1 MSEAD
6 LQSNSNHIVF
16 QFASD
21 EHAKEVTANYSLVY
35 HYSDDSGFAASVFR
49 AKDSGKLVIAFRG
62 TELASATSGDLR
74 DIAADVAI
82 YKTGLAGLQI
92 LALNTFYDKLFAA
105 DGAKLPA
112 GTTFDV
118 TGDSLGGHLATA
130 FTASHLESVNKAI
143 IFEAPGINVPYILLH
158 GNTTATVGAKIT
170 HVFGDAGVEIISG
183 AGGVF
188 TTAPGQQLP
197 VFIENQTLSNHS
209 LDLLNQALGVAE
221 LLERIDPAL
230 TLVDARKMLE
240 AASHKPLES
249 LEKVVDS
256 LRTILAGAEVA
267 PTPPDLVYG
276 NNAAMQTAINEV
288 RAKLNGSL
296 KLVNLVGL
304 SSEAIA
310 ARANVPGSSGEAIA
324 IRYALREMLPFAVV
338 GANYAPFNPNGE
350 LDVFN
355 EETGDGQL
363 TENYLKDRAA
373 MLVAVLADNKTDGA
387 DSPGGNR
394 LFLDLKTDRRL
405 TPFFL
410 DHKTI
415 FGAAA
420 GDAPGYSEGEDHLY
434 GMGGK
439 DVLTGGKGK
448 DYMEGGSGDDH
459 LSGSEGNDTLD
470 GGIGADTLD
479 GGGDNDKLLGGKGKD
494 TLIGGDGNDTL
505 DGQADNDSLQGG
517 IGNDVL
523 KGATD
528 KWDTQGSDTLEG
540 GAGFD
545 FYQSAGGDTIRDSDG
560 QGTVRFVRRY
570 IDGAWR
576 KKGET
581 VYYSWDKKIS
591 YTVQGSTLLVNGPEG
606 ALTIE
611 NWTNGQ
617 LEIHLSETDKEVP
630 TKPPFDPNRT
640 RARIDPLVLDLNHDG
655 LINSVGSD
663 QSSVYFDFNGDAI
676 AERTGWISPADG
688 ILVSDENKN
697 RFVDNLSELFGNA
710 QEDGFSSLKRR
721 FDGNLDGV
729 IDRRDAKFS
738 ELLVWQDAN
747 QDGISQAG
755 ELKTLD
761 QLGITSIGTQSA
773 KVTIASNDNRIIA
786 EGEFVQDGQTR
797 LVADIELAV
806 NFALTDS
813 NPARH
818 LDEQLELDGE
828 VAMLPRLRG
837 FGTVRDLSYAL
848 QDNLDL
854 RAYVSALIGRG
865 KSAVSDEI
873 DQFMAR
879 WTGLDAAY
887 VRVGRVRSG
896 ELTTM
901 DKVWMLESLAGVEMS
916 KKFIE
921 GNSFYAM
928 SRTTFDESY
937 IAERF
942 GFIADRAALS
952 LSTQA
957 FDKGWLDGVFYSVD
971 QDRFDAFDPA
981 RVNNSLAAKLGQ
993 STSYDDTVA
1002 MARLLARLK
1011 ADGVPLELDRLRA
1024 IGAQLPYPAPVGHAL
1039 DGGMILGNRG
1049 NNVLQGEA
1057 QRDDWIDGGAGNDTL
1072 SGLGGKDVLHGGAG
1086 DDLLEGGAGAD
1097 VYLYEKGDGHEIIHD
1112 HDAGDQTID
1121 TLRVG
1126 AGFTPGATQARRVG
1140 SDLVLRFGES
1150 ESVTVRQ
1157 YFHNDALGYLQ
1168 IERIEFQD
1176 GTLWEIDKIKA
1187 MVQVATAGD
1196 EALYGYA
1203 ASNDVLSGLAG
1214 NDTLDGRGGHDTLHG
1229 GTGDDML
1236 EGSGGN
1242 DVFLFNRG
1250 DGSDAIHTYER
1261 DAGKLVTLRL
1271 GAGLTPAGTVVRRDV
1286 ANLVLSFGGTDH
1298 VTIKDYF
1305 YRDGAGGNE
1314 VDQIVFADQTVWTV
1328 AKVKTLVGIATE
1340 QADAIYGYEVNDAIA
1355 GLAGNDTIF
1364 AYAGDDTL
1372 EGGRGDDVLDGS
1384 FGNDVYLFKR
1394 GDGRDTITDNNGWD
1408 AAGMV
1413 DVLRLGSGISAST
1426 TLARH
1431 VGKDLLLDFGA
1442 GDSVT
1447 VAGFFTYDTQ
1457 LVTQLERIEFSDGV
1471 VWDVAELKQRVLAPT
1486 EQADLLAGFPGDD
1499 SIGGAGG
1506 NDTLVGEAGRDSLNG
1521 GAGNDSLSG
1530 GTGDDVLVGGAGDDL
1545 LEGHG
1550 GADLYQFAG
1559 GDGKDVLRE
1568 LEGKEGEVDVLRF
1581 GANVTVANTTAQR
1594 VGDALVLSVAGGA
1607 DSVTIEGYFYG
1618 QRQRVERIEFAAGE
1632 VWDVAEVKRRVLL
1645 GGAGSD
1651 ALTGYETADQL
1662 AGAGGNDT
1670 LSGYGGADALDGG
1683 SGDDQLLGSDGDDTL
1698 DGGAGNDSLTG
1709 GAGNDVFLFG
1719 AGGGQDLIQE
1729 FDGTPGKTDTIR
1741 LGAGVSPAGVR
1752 IARVTDDLRLQ
1763 LKGSGDSLLVPGFFK
1778 DEASTGHR
1786 IEQIAFHDGTL
1797 WDLAAILEQALLP
1810 TEGNDLIAG
1819 YTKADSI
1826 NGGGGDDRIDGGDGA
1841 DTLGGGAGHDVLL
1854 GQAGDD
1860 QLRGDAGSD
1869 TLDGGVGDDS
1879 ASGGAGD
1886 DLYLVQSTADVVVE
1900 LPGEGVDTVR
1910 ASASTT
1916 LSANVENLEL
1926 DALAGAADGIGN
1938 ALANRLLGNASANG
1952 LDGGAGDDW
1961 LDGGAGS
1968 DVLVGG
1974 AGNDVFIVD
1983 ASTDRVAEGADEG
1996 HDTVRASATYALSD
2010 NIETLVLENTGAF
2023 DGSGNAL
2030 ANRLTGNNY
2039 DNRLDGGAGADTLD
2053 GGAGT
2058 DTLMGGADA
2067 DALAGGDGGD
2077 NLDGGAGADTLD
2089 GGQGNDYY
2097 VVDTLADQIIEA
2109 GEAGFDTVETG
2120 LTYTLASELEGLSL
2134 TGSADVDGTGNDA
2147 DNALTGNEGNNRLDG
2162 GAGADTLNG
2171 GRGDDIYLTDSE
2183 SDEVNEMAD
2192 EGRDTIIR
2200 SYDTTYIL
2208 ASGVDNLTLVGE
2220 AVRGN
2225 GNELDNL
2232 ITGNDADNNLL
2243 GLEGNDTLVGGL
2255 GKDAMFGREG
2265 LDLLVGGAGD
2275 DYYEVDDAGDRIE
2288 EAAGQGDDFVRA
2300 NISWTL
2306 GENLERLALNGDE
2319 ALYATGNALA
2329 NGLWGNAGN
2338 NVLTGA
2344 KGSDYIEGGAG
2355 DDVYVFEKGDGKD
2368 TIDNT
2373 DIAQAIDIL
2382 RFGAGILETDVSAMQ
2397 QGTDVF
2403 LMLRGGTDQI
2413 AFKDYF
2419 AGGQTEE
2426 GAATDGKIDRIEF
2439 ASGAVWDQAK
2449 LQTVI
2454 DRANHNSPP
2463 TVKSYLPTLQAKAN
2477 ALFSYTVPVDTVTDP
2492 DVWDTVTYSVKMA
2505 GGAALPAW
2513 LTFDPVTRV
2522 LSGTPAAGNIGTLQ
2536 FQLWGTDSGGNGA
2549 GQGVNLVVGAANR
2562 APVLATALP
2571 DQKAAPGTPF
2581 AYTVAAAAFTDPDTG
2596 DKLSYKATLADGAP
2610 LPAWLT
2616 FNPATRTFGGTPTAT
2631 GTASV
2636 RVTATDSGSLA
2647 VSDVFDVVV
2656 GVANLVLNG
2665 TANADLLNGGAG
2677 NDTLS
2682 GMGGNDTLNGAAGND
2697 RLDGGAGA
2705 DKLTGGQGND
2715 VYVLD
2720 SSADTVA
2727 ENAAEGVD
2735 QVLSGVTHALGANVE
2750 ALTLTGT
2757 LLINGSGNL
2766 LDNLLIGNGA
2776 NNVLAGADG
2785 NDILQGG
2792 AGADTLNDTA
2802 GKNVFDGGA
2811 GIDTLTGGAGNELF
2825 IGGTGND
2832 SIVTSTGADII
2843 AFNRGDG
2850 QDTVAASIGKDN
2862 TVSLGKGVTYADLL
2876 FKKAGNDLVLVTGV
2890 SEQLTFKDWY
2900 LSANNRNVA
2909 NLQVVIEGGS
2919 DYNAAS
2925 PNAINNRKVERFNF
2939 DGLATAFDQARTANP
2954 ALTSWA
2960 LSSSLLGFHLG
2971 GSDTAAIGGDL
2982 AYQYA
2987 KNGNLSALSLA
2998 PAGALLAAAPFGAA
3012 VQNLQAGSA
3021 LQDLTPRLA

>member
-1 MSEAD
+1 MLYQTISDILKTHHNDPVSAD
-6 LQSNSNHIVF
+6 TTHI
-16 QFASD
+16 
-21 EHAKEVTANYSLVY
+21 K
-35 HYSDDSGFAASVFR
+35 
-49 AKDSGKLVIAFRG
+49 
-62 TELASATSGDLR
+62 
-74 DIAADVAI
+74 
-82 YKTGLAGLQI
+82 
-92 LALNTFYDKLFAA
+92 
-105 DGAKLPA
+105 
-112 GTTFDV
+112 
-118 TGDSLGGHLATA
+118 
-130 FTASHLESVNKAI
+130 
-143 IFEAPGINVPYILLH
+143 
-158 GNTTATVGAKIT
+158 
-170 HVFGDAGVEIISG
+170 
-183 AGGVF
+183 
-188 TTAPGQQLP
+188 
-197 VFIENQTLSNHS
+197 
-209 LDLLNQALGVAE
+209 
-221 LLERIDPAL
+221 
-230 TLVDARKMLE
+230 
-240 AASHKPLES
+240 
-249 LEKVVDS
+249 
-256 LRTILAGAEVA
+256 
-267 PTPPDLVYG
+267 
-276 NNAAMQTAINEV
+276 
-288 RAKLNGSL
+288 SL
-296 KLVNLVGL
+296 KLWLDV
-304 SSEAIA
+304 A
-310 ARANVPGSSGEAIA
+310 
-324 IRYALREMLPFAVV
+324 V
-338 GANYAPFNPNGE
+338 GANGNTGMHAAFIRTYTSRQGE
-350 LDVFN
+350 ARLGRKF
-355 EETGDGQL
+355 
-363 TENYLKDRAA
+363 TEAEMQRASNA
-373 MLVAVLADNKTDGA
+373 VAVNFWINLTANTNAEKNWSIPSISELARADASAIGVQLYGNLPNDSAFIANAGWAGA
-387 DSPGGNR
+387 IGFNLLGGAKPFETWR
-394 LFLDLKTDRRL
+394 LL
-405 TPFFL
+405 T
-410 DHKTI
+410 
-415 FGAAA
+415 A
-420 GDAPGYSEGEDHLY
+420 GDAPDATAQFNRLDDLKNLLFAVDAYDAALKAGLVAGALSYLKLAAGISDDVPDLMAQLAISISSETLSPFITAVAGGTAVAPYIIEIEKQGKFISLDMLRRTFLGNQITETEDNDAFVLNSVALFNAIDENAIGIEMVDNIPGLKSSARASFGALMALESLSIFKVVGADGENKLTSAHPLIHQRWTKDATVTDAADNGNLAYPQLWLDDRAALLKVIGSRKFLDAGAPNSILYTDTALDLKLRVDSINPMTSAVARVAFGGNSADELTGGEQADHLY
-434 GMGGK
+434 GMDGNDEAHGGK
-439 DVLTGGKGK
+439 GNDSIFGGYGTDKLFGDGGNDRIYGDQGNDVLTGG
-448 DYMEGGSGDDH
+448 EGH
-459 LSGSEGNDTLD
+459 
-470 GGIGADTLD
+470 
-479 GGGDNDKLLGGKGKD
+479 D
-494 TLIGGDGNDTL
+494 TLIGGDGQDHL
-505 DGQADNDSLQGG
+505 IGEAGQDYLAGGKDADR
-517 IGNDVL
+517 
-523 KGATD
+523 
-528 KWDTQGSDTLEG
+528 LEG
-540 GAGFD
+540 GEGFD
-545 FYQSAGGDTIRDSDG
+545 FYKAAGGDTIKDSDG
-560 QGTVRFVRRY
+560 QGTVRYLQRY

-591 YTVQGSTLLVNGPEG
+591 YTVSGSTLLVNGPDG
-606 ALTIE
+606 LLTIE
-611 NWTNGQ
+611 NWSNGQ
-617 LEIHLSETDKEVP
+617 LDIHLSETDKEVP

-676 AERTGWISPADG
+676 AERTGWINPADG

-710 QEDGFSSLKRR
+710 EEDGFSSLKRR

-729 IDRRDAKFS
+729 IDRRDAKFR

-747 QDGISQAG
+747 QDGISQAA

-761 QLGITSIGTQSA
+761 QLGITAIGTESA
-773 KVTIASNDNRIIA
+773 KVSIASNDNRIIA
-786 EGEFVQDGQTR
+786 LGQFVQDGQTR

-818 LDEQLELDGE
+818 LDEQLELDSD

-837 FGTVRDLSYAL
+837 FGTVRDLSYAI
-848 QDNLDL
+848 QDNLEL
-854 RAYVSALIGRG
+854 RAYVSGLIGRG

-873 DQFMAR
+873 DQFMAK

-887 VRVGRVRSG
+887 VRQGRVRSG
-896 ELTTM
+896 ELSTM
-901 DKVWMLESLAGVEMS
+901 DKVWMLESLAGVDIS
-916 KKFIE
+916 KKLIE
-921 GNSFYAM
+921 NNGFYSM
-928 SRTTFDESY
+928 SRTTFDERY

-981 RVNNSLAAKLGQ
+981 RINNSLATKLGQ

-1011 ADGVPLELDRLRA
+1011 ADGVPLELDRLRT

-1049 NNVLQGEA
+1049 DNVLQGEA
-1057 QRDDWIDGGAGNDTL
+1057 LRADWIDGGAGNDTL
-1072 SGLGGKDVLHGGAG
+1072 IGLGGKDVLHGGAG

-1097 VYLYEKGDGHEIIHD
+1097 VYLYEKGDGHDIIHD
-1112 HDAGDQTID
+1112 HDAGEQTID
-1121 TLRVG
+1121 TLRLG

-1140 SDLVLRFGES
+1140 SDLVLRFGEG

-1168 IERIEFQD
+1168 IERIEFRD

-1214 NDTLDGRGGHDTLHG
+1214 NDTLDGRGGNDTLHG

-1236 EGSGGN
+1236 EGGGGN

-1261 DAGKLVTLRL
+1261 DPGKLVTLRL
-1271 GAGLTPAGTVVRRDV
+1271 GAGLTPAGTTARRDG
-1286 ANLVLSFGGTDH
+1286 ASLVLSFGGADK
-1298 VTIKDYF
+1298 VMIKDYF
-1305 YRDGAGGNE
+1305 YSDGAGGNE
-1314 VDQIVFADQTVWTV
+1314 VDQIVFADQTVWSV

-1340 QADAIYGYEVNDAIA
+1340 QADAIYGYGVNDAIA

-1364 AYAGDDTL
+1364 GYGGDDTL

-1384 FGNDVYLFKR
+1384 IGSDVYLFKR
-1394 GDGRDTITDNNGWD
+1394 GDGRDTITDNNGWYGE
-1408 AAGMV
+1408 GMV

-1431 VGKDLLLDFGA
+1431 VDDNLVLDFGS

-1447 VAGFFTYDTQ
+1447 VNGFFTYDTP

-1471 VWDVAELKQRVLAPT
+1471 VWDLARIRQLVLAPT
-1486 EQADLLAGFPGDD
+1486 EQADLLAGFAGDD
-1499 SIGGAGG
+1499 SIAGAGG
-1506 NDTLVGEAGRDSLNG
+1506 NDTLLGGAGRDSLNG
-1521 GAGNDSLSG
+1521 GAGNDTLKG
-1530 GTGDDVLVGGAGDDL
+1530 GADDDVLAGGAGDDL
-1545 LEGHG
+1545 LDGAG

-1559 GDGKDVLRE
+1559 SDGKDVLRE
-1568 LEGKEGEVDVLRF
+1568 FEGKEGEVDVLRF

-1594 VGDALVLSVAGGA
+1594 VGSALVLSVAGGA
-1607 DSVTIEGYFYG
+1607 DTVTIEDFFSDRRY
-1618 QRQRVERIEFAAGE
+1618 QVERIEFAAGE

-1651 ALTGYETADQL
+1651 NLAGYETADRL
-1662 AGAGGNDT
+1662 AGEGGNDT

-1683 SGDDQLLGSDGDDTL
+1683 SGDDQLYGSDGDDTL
-1698 DGGAGNDSLTG
+1698 DGGAGNDILTG
-1709 GAGNDVFLFG
+1709 GAGDDVFLFG
-1719 AGGGQDLIQE
+1719 AGGGQDVIQGY
-1729 FDGTPGKTDTIR
+1729 DGTPGKTDTIR
-1741 LGAGVSPAGVR
+1741 LGAGVTPAGVR
-1752 IARVTDDLRLQ
+1752 IARDNDDLQLQ
-1763 LKGSGDSLLVPGFFK
+1763 LKGSADSLRVPGFFK
-1778 DEASTGHR
+1778 NEASTGQR
-1786 IEQIAFHDGTL
+1786 VEQIAFHDGTL

-1810 TEGNDLIAG
+1810 TEGNDVIAG

-1826 NGGGGDDRIDGGDGA
+1826 NGAGGDDRIDGGDGA
-1841 DTLGGGAGHDVLL
+1841 DTLDGGAGHDLLL
-1854 GQAGDD
+1854 GKEGDD
-1860 QLRGDAGSD
+1860 QLRGDAGND
-1869 TLDGGVGDDS
+1869 TLDGGLGDDS

-1886 DLYLVQSTADVVVE
+1886 DLYLVQSVADVVVE
-1900 LPGEGVDTVR
+1900 LAGEGVDTVH
-1910 ASASTT
+1910 AMASTT

-1926 DALAGAADGIGN
+1926 DPLAEAANGFGN
-1938 ALANRLLGNASANG
+1938 ALANRLIGNASANG
-1952 LDGGAGDDW
+1952 LGGGAGDDW
-1961 LDGGAGS
+1961 LDGGAGN
-1968 DVLVGG
+1968 DTLLGG
-1974 AGNDVFIVD
+1974 LGNDVFIVD
-1983 ASTDRVAEGADEG
+1983 ASSDQVVEGADEG

-2053 GGAGT
+2053 GGAGS
-2058 DTLMGGADA
+2058 DT
-2067 DALAGGDGGD
+2067 
-2077 NLDGGAGADTLD
+2077 LDGGAGADTLD
-2089 GGQGNDYY
+2089 GGEGNDYY
-2097 VVDTLADQIIEA
+2097 VVDTLADQIVEA

-2120 LTYTLASELEGLSL
+2120 LTYTLASELEGLIL

-2147 DNALTGNEGNNRLDG
+2147 NNALSGNEGNNRLDG
-2162 GAGADTLNG
+2162 GAGADTLSG

-2183 SDEVNEMAD
+2183 SDEVSEMAG
-2192 EGRDTIIR
+2192 EGSDTIIR

-2208 ASGVDNLTLVGE
+2208 ADSVENLTLVGE

-2243 GLEGNDTLVGGL
+2243 GLEGNDTLIGGL
-2255 GKDAMFGREG
+2255 GEDAMFGREG
-2265 LDLLVGGAGD
+2265 LDLMIGGAGD
-2275 DYYEVDDAGDRIE
+2275 DYYEIDDAGDRIE
-2288 EAAGQGDDFVRA
+2288 EAANEGNEMVRA

-2306 GENLERLALNGDE
+2306 GDNLERLALNGDE
-2319 ALYATGNALA
+2319 ALDATGNALA

-2338 NVLTGA
+2338 NVLTGG

-2373 DIAQAIDIL
+2373 DIAGAIDIL
-2382 RFGAGILETDVSAMQ
+2382 RFGAGILESDVSAMQ

-2426 GAATDGKIDRIEF
+2426 GVATDGKIDRIEF
-2439 ASGAVWDQAK
+2439 ASGAVWDQAT

-2477 ALFSYTVPVDTVTDP
+2477 TLFSYTVPVDTVTDP

-2616 FNPATRTFGGTPTAT
+2616 FNPATRAFGGTPTAT
-2631 GTASV
+2631 GTTSV
-2636 RVTATDSGSLA
+2636 RVTATDSGNLA

-2697 RLDGGAGA
+2697 LLDGGAGA

-2720 SSADTVA
+2720 NSADTVA
-2727 ENAAEGVD
+2727 ENAAEGID
-2735 QVLSGVTHALGANVE
+2735 QVLSGVTHTLGANVE

-2757 LLINGSGNL
+2757 LLINGSGNP

-2811 GIDTLTGGAGNELF
+2811 GIDTLTGGSGNELF

-2876 FKKAGNDLVLVTGV
+2876 FKKAGNDLVLVTGA

-2900 LSANNRNVA
+2900 LSANNRSVA

-2925 PNAINNRKVERFNF
+2925 ASAINNKKVERFNF

-2954 ALTSWA
+2954 ALTSWG

-2987 KNGNLSALSLA
+2987 RNGNLSALSLA
-2998 PAGALLAAAPFGAA
+2998 PADALLAAAPFGAA

>member
-1 MSEAD
+1 MLARAAYTEFAGSSMSEAD
-6 LQSNSNHIVF
+6 LQSSSNHIVF

-21 EHAKEVTANYSLVY
+21 EHAKEVTAHYSLVY
-35 HYSDDSGFAASVFR
+35 HYSDDTGFAASVFR
-49 AKDSGKLVIAFRG
+49 AKDTGKLVIAFRG
-62 TELASATSGDLR
+62 TELASATSGDAR
-74 DIAADVAI
+74 DIAADAFI
-82 YKTGLAGLQI
+82 FQTGLAGLQI
-92 LALNTFYDKLFAA
+92 AALEDFYKKLFAA

-112 GTTFDV
+112 GTIFDV

-130 FTASHLESVNKAI
+130 FTASHIENVGKGI
-143 IFEAPGINVPYILLH
+143 IFEAPGISVPYIMLN
-158 GNTTATVGAKIT
+158 GNAPSAVGAKLT
-170 HVFGDAGVEIISG
+170 HVYGDAGVEIISG

-188 TTAPGQQLP
+188 TKALGQQVP
-197 VFIENQTLSNHS
+197 VFIENQKISNHS
-209 LDLLNQALGVAE
+209 LDLLNQALSVAE

-230 TLVDARKMLE
+230 TLVDARGILD

-267 PTPPDLVYG
+267 PTPPDLEYS
-276 NNAAMQTAINEV
+276 NNAALQKAVNEV

-304 SSEAIA
+304 GSEAIA
-310 ARANVPGSSGEAIA
+310 ARANVPGSSGEAVA

-338 GANYAPFNPNGE
+338 GANYAPFNNDGE

-373 MLVAVLADNKTDGA
+373 MLVAVLADNKTDSA
-387 DSPGGNR
+387 DRPAGDR

-405 TPFFL
+405 TPSPL

-448 DYMEGGSGDDH
+448 DYMEGGSGDDN
-459 LSGSEGNDTLD
+459 LSGGEANDTLD

-545 FYQSAGGDTIRDSDG
+545 FYQTAGGDTIRDSDG

-581 VYYSWDKKIS
+581 VYFSWDKKVS
-591 YTVQGSTLLVNGPEG
+591 YTVEGSTLLINGPEG

-611 NWTNGQ
+611 NWSNGQ
-617 LEIHLSETDKEVP
+617 LEIHLSEAEKEVP

-655 LINSVGSD
+655 IINSVGSD

-761 QLGITSIGTQSA
+761 QLGITSIGTQST

-786 EGEFVQDGQTR
+786 EGAFVQDGQTR

-837 FGTVRDLSYAL
+837 FGSVRDLSYAL
-848 QDNLDL
+848 QDNLEL
-854 RAYVSALIGRG
+854 RAYVSGLIGRG
-865 KSAVSDEI
+865 KAAVVDDI
-873 DQFMAR
+873 DQFMAK

-887 VRVGRVRSG
+887 ASHGRVRSG
-896 ELTTM
+896 ELSTM
-901 DKVWMLESLAGVEMS
+901 DKVWILESLAGVDIS
-916 KKFIE
+916 KKLIE
-921 GNSFYAM
+921 SRAFYSFGV
-928 SRTTFDESY
+928 SFEQGY

-942 GFIADRAALS
+942 GFIADRVALS

-981 RVNNSLAAKLGQ
+981 RLNNSLAAKLGQ

-1024 IGAQLPYPAPVGHAL
+1024 IGAQLPYPTPVGYAL
-1039 DGGMILGNRG
+1039 DAGMLLGNRG
-1049 NNVLQGEA
+1049 NNVLQGA
-1057 QRDDWIDGGAGNDTL
+1057 AARADWIDGAAGDDTL
-1072 SGLGGKDVLHGGAG
+1072 IGLGGSDLLHGGVG

-1097 VYLYEKGDGHEIIHD
+1097 VYVYERGDGHEIIHD
-1112 HDAGDQTID
+1112 YDNGDQAID
-1121 TLRVG
+1121 TLRLG
-1126 AGFTPGATQARRVG
+1126 AGFVPDATRVRREG
-1140 SDLVLRFGES
+1140 SDLVLRFGDA

-1168 IERIEFQD
+1168 IERIEFPD
-1176 GTLWEIDKIKA
+1176 GTLWDIARIKA
-1187 MVQVATAGD
+1187 MVLVPTADG
-1196 EALYGYA
+1196 EALYGYG
-1203 ASNDVLSGLAG
+1203 ASNDILNGLAG
-1214 NDTLDGRGGHDTLHG
+1214 NDTLAGLGGHDTLHG
-1229 GTGDDML
+1229 GTGYDLL
-1236 EGSGGN
+1236 EGGGGN

-1250 DGSDAIHTYER
+1250 DGDDVIHTYER
-1261 DAGKLVTLRL
+1261 AEGKLVTLRL
-1271 GAGLTPAGTVVRRDV
+1271 GAGLTPAGTAVRRD
-1286 ANLVLSFGGTDH
+1286 AASLVLSFGGDDQ

-1314 VDQIVFADQTVWTV
+1314 IDQIVFADQTVWSV
-1328 AKVKTLVGIATE
+1328 AKIKTMIGIATE
-1340 QADAIYGYEVNDAIA
+1340 QADAMYGYEVNDTIA

-1364 AYAGDDTL
+1364 GYAGDDTL

-1384 FGNDVYLFKR
+1384 IGSDVYLFKR
-1394 GDGRDTITDNNGWD
+1394 GDGRDTITDNNGWGAD
-1408 AAGMV
+1408 SMV
-1413 DVLRLGSGISAST
+1413 DVLRLGTGISASA

-1431 VGKDLLLDFGA
+1431 VGNDLVLDFGS

-1447 VAGFFTYDTQ
+1447 VSGFFSYDTQ
-1457 LVTQLERIEFSDGV
+1457 LVTQLERIEFSDGA

-1499 SIGGAGG
+1499 GIGGAGG
-1506 NDTLVGEAGRDSLNG
+1506 NDTLLGGAGRDSLNG
-1521 GAGNDSLSG
+1521 GAGNDSLAG
-1530 GTGDDVLVGGAGDDL
+1530 GTGDDVLLGGAGADL
-1545 LEGHG
+1545 LEGQG

-1559 GDGKDVLRE
+1559 GDGQDVLRD
-1568 LEGKEGEVDVLRF
+1568 LEGKPGEVDVLRF
-1581 GANVTVANTTAQR
+1581 GAHATVANTSAR
-1594 VGDALVLSVAGGA
+1594 RAGNALVLSVAGG
-1607 DSVTIEGYFYG
+1607 DTVTLEDYFYD
-1618 QRQRVERIEFAAGE
+1618 QRYQVERIEFAAGE

-1645 GGAGSD
+1645 GGGNNDFLA
-1651 ALTGYETADQL
+1651 GYELSDQL
-1662 AGAGGNDT
+1662 AGFGGNDT
-1670 LSGYGGADALDGG
+1670 LTGNGGADALDGG
-1683 SGDDQLLGSDGDDTL
+1683 SGDDRLLGSEGDDTL

-1709 GAGNDVFLFG
+1709 GAGSDVFVFG
-1719 AGGGQDLIQE
+1719 AGGGQDLINE
-1729 FDGTPGKTDTIR
+1729 SDDTPGKTDAIR
-1741 LGAGVSPAGVR
+1741 LGAGVTPDAVR
-1752 IARVTDDLRLQ
+1752 IARANDDLLLQ
-1763 LKGSGDSLLVPGFFK
+1763 LKGSGDSLRVAGFFEK
-1778 DEASTGHR
+1778 EAGTGRR
-1786 IEQIAFHDGTL
+1786 IEQIEFHDGTR
-1797 WDLAAILEQALLP
+1797 WNLAAILEQALLP
-1810 TEGNDLIAG
+1810 TKGNDFLAG
-1819 YTKADSI
+1819 YGKADNI
-1826 NGGGGDDRIDGGDGA
+1826 HGAGGDDRIDGGDGA
-1841 DTLGGGAGHDVLL
+1841 DTL
-1854 GQAGDD
+1854 AGDT
-1860 QLRGDAGSD
+1860 GND
-1869 TLDGGVGDDS
+1869 TLDGGLGDDS
-1879 ASGGAGD
+1879 ASGGTGD
-1886 DLYLVQSTADVVVE
+1886 DLYLVQSAADIVVE
-1900 LPGEGVDTVR
+1900 LPGEGNDTVR
-1910 ASASTT
+1910 ASTSTT

-1938 ALANRLLGNASANG
+1938 ALANRLLGNASVNG

-1961 LDGGAGS
+1961 LDGGAGN
-1968 DVLVGG
+1968 DVLIGG
-1974 AGNDVFIVD
+1974 LGNDVFIVD
-1983 ASTDRVAEGADEG
+1983 ASTDLVVESAAQGQ
-1996 HDTVRASATYALSD
+1996 DTVRAGATYALPD
-2010 NIETLVLENTGAF
+2010 HVETLVLEDTGAI

-2030 ANRLTGNNY
+2030 PNELTGNSHANRLGGGGGADTLHGGQG
-2039 DNRLDGGAGADTLD
+2039 DDTLDGGAGADTL
-2053 GGAGT
+2053 
-2058 DTLMGGADA
+2058 
-2067 DALAGGDGGD
+2067 AGGE
-2077 NLDGGAGADTLD
+2077 
-2089 GGQGNDYY
+2089 GNDDY
-2097 VVDTLADQIIEA
+2097 VVDTLDDQIVEA
-2109 GEAGFDTVETG
+2109 GGAGFDTVATG
-2120 LTYTLASELEGLSL
+2120 LTYTLGAELEGLLL
-2134 TGSADVDGTGNDA
+2134 TGSADADGSGNDA
-2147 DNALTGNEGNNRLDG
+2147 DNTLTGNEGNNRLDG
-2162 GAGADTLNG
+2162 GAGTDILSG
-2171 GRGDDIYLTDSE
+2171 GLGDDTYLTDSE
-2183 SDEVNEMAD
+2183 SDQVNEMAD

-2208 ASGVDNLTLVGE
+2208 ANGVDNLTLVGE

-2243 GLEGNDTLVGGL
+2243 GLEGNDTLIGGL

-2265 LDLLVGGAGD
+2265 LDLMIGGGGD
-2275 DYYEVDDAGDRIE
+2275 DYYEIDDAGDRIE

-2300 NISWTL
+2300 NVSWTL
-2306 GENLERLALNGDE
+2306 GEHLERLALNGDE

-2368 TIDNT
+2368 TIKNS
-2373 DIAQAIDIL
+2373 DIAGAIDIL
-2382 RFGAGILETDVSAMQ
+2382 RFGAGIAEIDVSAMQ
-2397 QGTDVF
+2397 QGDDVF
-2403 LMLRGGTDQI
+2403 LMLKGGTDQI
-2413 AFKDYF
+2413 AFMDYF

-2426 GAATDGKIDRIEF
+2426 GAATDGKIDRVEF

-2477 ALFSYTVPVDTVTDP
+2477 TLFSYTVPVDTVTDP

-2616 FNPATRTFGGTPTAT
+2616 FNPATRAFGGTPTAT
-2631 GTASV
+2631 GTTSV

-2656 GVANLVLNG
+2656 GVADLVLNG

-2677 NDTLS
+2677 NDTVS

-2720 SSADTVA
+2720 NSADTVA

-2735 QVLSGVTHALGANVE
+2735 QVLSGVTHTLGANVE

-2811 GIDTLTGGAGNELF
+2811 GIDTLTGGSGNELF

-2876 FKKAGNDLVLVTGV
+2876 FKKTGNDLVLVTGA

-2900 LSANNRNVA
+2900 LSANNRSVA

-2925 PNAINNRKVERFNF
+2925 ASAINNKKVERFNF

-2987 KNGNLSALSLA
+2987 RNGNLSALSLA
-2998 PAGALLAAAPFGAA
+2998 PADALLAAAPFGAA

>member
-1 MSEAD
+1 MNIKETYQLSMLARAAYTEFAGSSMSEAD
-6 LQSNSNHIVF
+6 LQSKSNHIVF
-16 QFASD
+16 EFASD
-21 EHAKEVTANYSLVY
+21 EHAKEVTQHYSLVY

-49 AKDSGKLVIAFRG
+49 TTATGKLVIAFRG

-74 DIAADVAI
+74 DLAADVAI
-82 YKTGLAGLQI
+82 FQTGLAGAQI
-92 LALNTFYDKLFAA
+92 LALATFYKKLFAA

-130 FTASHLESVNKAI
+130 FTASHLENVDKAV
-143 IFEAPGINVPYILLH
+143 IFEAPGISVPYILLN
-158 GNTTATVGAKIT
+158 GNTPSAVGAKIT
-170 HVFGDAGVEIISG
+170 HVYGDAGVEIISG
-183 AGGVF
+183 AGGIF
-188 TTAPGQQLP
+188 TKALGQQLP
-197 VFIENQTLSNHS
+197 VFIENQPVSNHS
-209 LDLLNQALGVAE
+209 LDLLNQSLAVAE
-221 LLERIDPAL
+221 LLERMDPAL
-230 TLVDARKMLE
+230 TLVDARKILD

-267 PTPPDLVYG
+267 PTPPDLVYA
-276 NNAAMQTAINEV
+276 NTAVMQTAINEV
-288 RAKLNGSL
+288 RTKLNGSL

-338 GANYAPFNPNGE
+338 GANYAPFNNDGE

-355 EETGDGQL
+355 EETGNGQL

-387 DSPGGNR
+387 DTPAGDR

-405 TPFFL
+405 TPSSL
-410 DHKTI
+410 NHKTI

-420 GDAPGYSEGEDHLY
+420 GDAPGYSEGDDHLY
-434 GMGGK
+434 GMAGN

-448 DYMEGGSGDDH
+448 DYMEGGSGDDQ

-517 IGNDVL
+517 SGNDVL

-545 FYQSAGGDTIRDSDG
+545 FYHTAGGDTIRDSDG

-591 YTVQGSTLLVNGPEG
+591 YTQQGSTLLVKGPEG

-611 NWTNGQ
+611 NWSNGQ
-617 LEIHLSETDKEVP
+617 LEIYLSETDKEVP

-640 RARIDPLVLDLNHDG
+640 RARVDPLVLDLNHDG

-663 QSSVYFDFNGDAI
+663 QSSVYFDFNSDAI

-688 ILVSDENKN
+688 MLVSDENKN

-761 QLGITSIGTQSA
+761 QLGITAIGTESA
-773 KVTIASNDNRIIA
+773 KVAIASNDNRIIA
-786 EGEFVQDGQTR
+786 QGEFVQDGQAR

-818 LDEQLELDGE
+818 LDEQLELDSE

-837 FGTVRDLSYAL
+837 FGAVRDLSYAI
-848 QDNLDL
+848 QENLEL
-854 RAYVSALIGRG
+854 RAYVSALAGSG
-865 KSAVSDEI
+865 KAAVSDEI
-873 DQFMAR
+873 DQLMAK

-887 VRVGRVRSG
+887 VRQGRVRSG
-896 ELTTM
+896 ELSTM
-901 DKVWMLESLAGVEMS
+901 DKVWMLESLAGVDIS
-916 KKFIE
+916 KKLIE
-921 GNSFYAM
+921 SNSFYTPW
-928 SRTTFDESY
+928 RTTFDESY

-942 GFIADRAALS
+942 GFIADRMALS
-952 LSTQA
+952 FSAQA

-981 RVNNSLAAKLGQ
+981 RLNNSLALKLAQ
-993 STSYDDTVA
+993 STSYDDTVS
-1002 MARLLARLK
+1002 MARLLARLQ
-1011 ADGVPLELDRLRA
+1011 ADGAPLEVERLRA
-1024 IGAQLPYPAPVGHAL
+1024 IGAQLPYPTPVGYAL
-1039 DGGMILGNRG
+1039 DGGMLLGNRG
-1049 NNVLQGEA
+1049 KNVLQGEA
-1057 QRDDWIDGGAGNDTL
+1057 QRGDWIDGGAGNDTL
-1072 SGLGGKDVLHGGAG
+1072 SGLGGNDLLHGGKG

-1097 VYLYEKGDGHEIIHD
+1097 VYLYERGDGHEIIHD
-1112 HDAGDQTID
+1112 QDNGDQTID
-1121 TLRVG
+1121 TLRLG
-1126 AGFTPGATQARRVG
+1126 AGFLPGATQARRVG
-1140 SDLVLRFGES
+1140 TDLVLRFSEE

-1157 YFHNDALGYLQ
+1157 FFHNDALGYLQ
-1168 IERIEFQD
+1168 IERVEFQD

-1187 MVQVATAGD
+1187 MVLVATAGD

-1203 ASNDVLSGLAG
+1203 ASADVLSGLAG
-1214 NDTLDGRGGHDTLHG
+1214 NDTLDGRGGNDTLHG

-1236 EGSGGN
+1236 EGGGGN
-1242 DVFLFNRG
+1242 DVFLFNRA
-1250 DGSDAIHTYER
+1250 DGSDAIHTYEPG
-1261 DAGKLVTLRL
+1261 AGKLVTLRL
-1271 GAGLTPAGTVVRRDV
+1271 GAGLTPAGTVARREG
-1286 ANLVLSFGGTDH
+1286 ASLVLAFGGADK

-1314 VDQIVFADQTVWTV
+1314 VDQIVFADQTVWSV

-1340 QADAIYGYEVNDAIA
+1340 QADAIYGYEINEALA

-1364 AYAGDDTL
+1364 GYGGDDTL

-1384 FGNDVYLFKR
+1384 IGSDVYVFKR
-1394 GDGRDTITDNNGWD
+1394 GDGRDTITDNNGWYAD
-1408 AAGMV
+1408 GMV

-1431 VGKDLLLDFGA
+1431 VGDDLVLDFGS
-1442 GDSVT
+1442 GDSVK
-1447 VAGFFTYDTQ
+1447 VNGFFTYDTQ
-1457 LVTQLERIEFSDGV
+1457 LVTQLERIEFADGV
-1471 VWDVAELKQRVLAPT
+1471 VWDAAAVKQRVLAPT
-1486 EQADLLAGFPGDD
+1486 DQADLLAGFPGDD
-1499 SIGGAGG
+1499 SIAGAGG
-1506 NDTLVGEAGRDSLNG
+1506 NDTLLGGAGHDSLNG
-1521 GAGNDSLSG
+1521 GAGNDSLAG
-1530 GTGDDVLVGGAGDDL
+1530 GAGDDVLQGGAGDDL
-1545 LEGHG
+1545 LDGAG

-1559 GDGKDVLRE
+1559 GDGKDVLRDTE
-1568 LEGKEGEVDVLRF
+1568 STEGEVDVLRF
-1581 GANVTVANTTAQR
+1581 GANVTVANTSAQR
-1594 VGDALVLSVAGGA
+1594 VGNALVLSVGGGA
-1607 DSVTIEGYFYG
+1607 DTVTIEDYFNG
-1618 QRQRVERIEFAAGE
+1618 QRNRVERIEFAGGE
-1632 VWDVAEVKRRVLL
+1632 LWDVAEVKRRVLL
-1645 GGAGSD
+1645 GTGGND
-1651 ALTGYETADQL
+1651 QLTGYETADQL
-1662 AGAGGNDT
+1662 AGAGGNDS

-1683 SGDDQLLGSDGDDTL
+1683 SGDDQLSGEEGDDTL
-1698 DGGAGNDSLTG
+1698 DGGAGNDSLMG

-1719 AGGGQDLIQE
+1719 SGGGQDLVSE
-1729 FDGTPGKTDTIR
+1729 YDNTPGKTDTIR
-1741 LGAGVSPAGVR
+1741 LGAGVTPAGVR
-1752 IARVTDDLRLQ
+1752 IARVNDDLQLQ
-1763 LKGSGDSLLVPGFFK
+1763 LKGSGDSLSVPGFFEK
-1778 DEASTGHR
+1778 EAGTGRR
-1786 IEQIAFHDGTL
+1786 IEQIAFQDGTL
-1797 WDLAAILEQALLP
+1797 WNLAAILEQALLP

-1826 NGGGGDDRIDGGDGA
+1826 NGAGGDDRIDGGDGA
-1841 DTLGGGAGHDVLL
+1841 DTLGGGAGHDLLL

-1860 QLRGDAGSD
+1860 QLRGDAGND
-1869 TLDGGVGDDS
+1869 TLDGGLGDDS

-1886 DLYLVQSTADVVVE
+1886 DLYLAQSTADVVLE
-1900 LPGEGVDTVR
+1900 LPGEGMDTVR
-1910 ASASTT
+1910 ASVSTT
-1916 LSANVENLEL
+1916 LPANVEILEL

-1938 ALANRLLGNASANG
+1938 ALANTLLGNASVNA

-1961 LDGGAGS
+1961 LDGGAGN
-1968 DVLVGG
+1968 DVLIGG
-1974 AGNDVFIVD
+1974 LGNDVFIVD
-1983 ASTDRVAEGADEG
+1983 ASTDLAVEAAGEGQ
-1996 HDTVRASATYALSD
+1996 DTVRASATFALGD
-2010 NIETLVLENTGAF
+2010 NIETLVLENTGAI
-2023 DGSGNAL
+2023 DGRGNAL
-2030 ANRLTGNNY
+2030 ANRLTGNHY
-2039 DNRLDGGAGADTLD
+2039 DNRLDGA
-2053 GGAGT
+2053 
-2058 DTLMGGADA
+2058 
-2067 DALAGGDGGD
+2067 
-2077 NLDGGAGADTLD
+2077 AGADTLD

-2097 VVDTLADQIIEA
+2097 VVDTLADQIVEA

-2120 LTYTLASELEGLSL
+2120 LSYTLASDLEGLVL
-2134 TGSADVDGTGNDA
+2134 TGSLDVDGSGNEA
-2147 DNALTGNEGNNRLDG
+2147 GNTLRGNEGNNRLDG
-2162 GAGADTLNG
+2162 GAGADTMSG
-2171 GRGDDIYLTDSE
+2171 GLGNDTYLTDSE
-2183 SDEVNEMAD
+2183 SDEVNEALD
-2192 EGRDTIIR
+2192 EGTDTIIR

-2208 ASGVDNLTLVGE
+2208 ANGVDNLTLVGE

-2243 GLEGNDTLVGGL
+2243 GLEGNDTLIGGL

-2275 DYYEVDDAGDRIE
+2275 DYYEVDDEGDRIE
-2288 EAAGQGDDFVRA
+2288 ELAGQGDDFVRA
-2300 NISWTL
+2300 NLSWTL

-2319 ALYATGNALA
+2319 AFTATGNALA

-2344 KGSDYIEGGAG
+2344 KGSDYLDGGAG

-2368 TIDNT
+2368 TIKNT
-2373 DIAQAIDIL
+2373 DIAGAIDIL
-2382 RFGAGILETDVSAMQ
+2382 RFGAGILETDVSAMK
-2397 QGTDVF
+2397 QGNDVF
-2403 LMLRGGTDQI
+2403 LMLKGGTDQV
-2413 AFKDYF
+2413 ALMGYF
-2419 AGGQTEE
+2419 ATGQDGN
-2426 GAATDGKIDRIEF
+2426 GAATDGKLDKIAF
-2439 ASGAVWDQAK
+2439 AGGAVWDQAK
-2449 LQTVI
+2449 VQLML
-2454 DRANHNSPP
+2454 DRAGSNSPP

-2477 ALFSYTVPVDTVTDP
+2477 TLFSYTVPVDTVTDP
-2492 DVWDTVTYSVKMA
+2492 DAWDTVTYSVKMA
-2505 GGAALPAW
+2505 GGAALPSW
-2513 LTFDPVTRV
+2513 LRFDPVTRV

-2536 FQLWGTDSGGNGA
+2536 FQLWGTDSAGNGA

-2562 APVLATALP
+2562 APVLAAPLA
-2571 DQKAAPGTPF
+2571 DQAASPGTPF
-2581 AYTVAAAAFTDPDTG
+2581 AWTVPSAAFTDPDAG
-2596 DKLSYKATLADGAP
+2596 DKLAYTATLADGGA
-2610 LPAWLT
+2610 LPAWLA
-2616 FNPATRTFGGTPTAT
+2616 FNPATRAFSGTPPAS
-2631 GTASV
+2631 GTVSV
-2636 RVTATDSGSLA
+2636 RLAATDSGSLS
-2647 VSDVFDVVV
+2647 VSDVFDLVVSV
-2656 GVANLVLNG
+2656 KNQVLNG
-2665 TANADLLNGGAG
+2665 SANADLLNGGAG
-2677 NDTLS
+2677 NDSLN
-2682 GMGGNDTLNGAAGND
+2682 GLGGNDTLNGGAGDD

-2705 DKLTGGQGND
+2705 DKLAGGTGND
-2715 VYVLD
+2715 MYVLD
-2720 SSADTVA
+2720 NSTDSVT
-2727 ENAAEGVD
+2727 ENAGEGMD
-2735 QVLSGVTHALGANVE
+2735 QVFSGVTHALGPNVE
-2750 ALTLTGT
+2750 ALSLTGT

-2766 LDNLLIGNGA
+2766 LDNLIIGNSA
-2776 NNVLAGADG
+2776 ANVLAGADG

-2792 AGADTLNDTA
+2792 EGADTLNDTV

-2811 GIDTLTGGAGNELF
+2811 GIDSLTGGSGNELF

-2850 QDTVAASIGKDN
+2850 QDTVAASSGKDN
-2862 TVSLGKGVTYADLL
+2862 TLSLGKGVKYADLL
-2876 FKKAGNDLVLVTGV
+2876 FKKAGNDLVLVTGT
-2890 SEQLTFKDWY
+2890 SEQLSFKDWY

-2909 NLQVVIEGGS
+2909 NLQVVIEGTS

-2925 PNAINNRKVERFNF
+2925 ASAINNKKIERFNF
-2939 DGLATAFDQARTANP
+2939 DGLATAFDQARQANP

-2987 KNGNLSALSLA
+2987 KNGNLAALSLA
-2998 PAGALLAAAPFGAA
+2998 PADALLAAAPFGAA